1 MIPTSTRMIIINTTQ
16 TVTVAIS
23 ASCLVPLLSLF
34 MGTFSGVPLKV
45 NLVVVSILGLEG
57 GNSVCKYSWE
67 KVGVFVFVVSIRGV
81 FMMLML
87 AVE

>member
-1 MIPTSTRMIIINTTQ
+1 MIIINTTQ

-23 ASCLVPLLSLF
+23 ASCLVPLLSLLF
-34 MGTFSGVPLKV
+34 MGTFSGVPLTV
-45 NLVVVSILGLEG
+45 NLAVVSILGREG
-57 GNSVCKYSWE
+57 GNSVCKYSWK